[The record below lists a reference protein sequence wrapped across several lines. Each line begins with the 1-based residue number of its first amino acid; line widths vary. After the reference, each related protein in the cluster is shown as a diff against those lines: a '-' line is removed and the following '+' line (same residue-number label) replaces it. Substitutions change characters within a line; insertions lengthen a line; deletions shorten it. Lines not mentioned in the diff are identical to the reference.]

1 MHEAPETLY
10 RTLGTREWEL
20 QGSLFGE
27 CLWIN
32 PTAHVRLRLKLTICS
47 WLGRDS
53 ASKTH
58 SQVVLRKNLEIV
70 SNEVSDQ
77 PWKFQGSD
85 AGEHSNRIKFRTWD
99 RKTSTGYWL

>member
-1 MHEAPETLY
+1 ML
-10 RTLGTREWEL
+10 
-20 QGSLFGE
+20 
-27 CLWIN
+27 
-32 PTAHVRLRLKLTICS
+32 RLRLMLTICS

-53 ASKTH
+53 ASKTY
-58 SQVVLRKNLEIV
+58 SQVVLRKDLEIV

-99 RKTSTGYWL
+99 RKTSTGYCECKMSGLQPAAGLRWQR